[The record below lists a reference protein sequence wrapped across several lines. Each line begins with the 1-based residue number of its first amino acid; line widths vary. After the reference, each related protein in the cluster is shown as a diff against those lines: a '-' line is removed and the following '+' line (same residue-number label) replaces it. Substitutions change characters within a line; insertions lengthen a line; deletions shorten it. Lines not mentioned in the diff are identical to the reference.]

1 VGSDDRLRL
10 FCALLLPDDVADV
23 LAAWQEQR
31 LAGAAAGGARLV
43 PRRNLHLTLAFLG
56 SRPAGELA
64 AIAAALRD
72 AAAAGSERVVLEP
85 GRYRETRS
93 VGMLVLTDPTGA
105 ATALADRVQTRLEQL
120 GVYRRERR
128 AWLPHVTVL
137 RFRERPRLAPPLPE
151 VANIRPSDA
160 AVMVSVLRPDG
171 AGYEIVETTTL
182 TESERGGR

>member
-1 VGSDDRLRL
+1 MGSDDRLRL

-23 LAAWQEQR
+23 LAAWQAQR
-31 LAGAAAGGARLV
+31 LAGAAAGGRLV
-43 PRRNLHLTLAFLG
+43 PRGNLHVTLAFLG

-64 AIAAALRD
+64 PIAAALRD
-72 AAAAGSERVVLEP
+72 AAAAGAERPLLEP
-85 GRYRETRS
+85 ARYRETRS
-93 VGMLVLTDPTGA
+93 VGMLVLSDPTGT
-105 ATALADRVQTRLEQL
+105 ATALAEGVQTRLEQL

-137 RFRERPRLAPPLPE
+137 RFREPPRLAPPLPE
-151 VANIRPSDA
+151 VANICPSDA

-171 AGYEIVETTTL
+171 ARYEIVETTTL

>member
-1 VGSDDRLRL
+1 MGSDDRLRL

-23 LAAWQEQR
+23 LAAWQAQR
-31 LAGAAAGGARLV
+31 LAGAAAGGRLV
-43 PRRNLHLTLAFLG
+43 PRGNLHVTLAFRG
-56 SRPAGELA
+56 ARPAGERA
-64 AIAAALRD
+64 PIAAALRAA
-72 AAAAGSERVVLEP
+72 AAAAGSERPLLEP
-85 GRYRETRS
+85 ARYRETRS

-105 ATALADRVQTRLEQL
+105 ATALAVGVQSRLEQL

-137 RFRERPRLAPPLPE
+137 RFREPPRLAPPLPE
-151 VANIRPSDA
+151 VANICPSDA

-171 AGYEIVETTTL
+171 ARYEIVETTTL